1 MKKQTA
7 TLLVFLTILF
17 SFVVP
22 VNSYNIEANTQ
33 PGIFSKDEIYCEL
46 SESDIFQ
53 ALKENPFST
62 VKLLMKYA
70 FNRTYVIYEK
80 FKSLFAANHEKWI
93 DGKIKEIKKDYF
105 VVIPDSE
112 DELFGIAD
120 EVYINSKDVAGNSL
134 TKNLKKSDHIRVM
147 YNPNSLEFKDEKWQ
161 IGIAFAVYKYNSKG
175 ELIIE

>member
-1 MKKQTA
+1 MSNTDERICIIGAGPAGLSSAMYLEKKGY
-7 TLLVFLTILF
+7 
-17 SFVVP
+17 S
-22 VNSYNIEANTQ
+22 N
-33 PGIFSKDEIYCEL
+33 
-46 SESDIFQ
+46 
-53 ALKENPFST
+53 
-62 VKLLMKYA
+62 
-70 FNRTYVIYEK
+70 YVIYEK

-175 ELIIE
+175 ELIME